1 MAVTLKIFKVMGV
14 NVKVAKKVLHFTKE
28 KKEIYVAKADRGDVI
43 GPDKIAEL
51 IAKDTGA
58 RPAQVKMIL
67 NTLTD
72 SMITWLEE
80 GHGVKLGNFGSF
92 MPSVK
97 SASSENPEE
106 VGVKRMR
113 LTFYPSKDLYTK
125 VGAISYSKE
134 SLPQNEEENPETEPD
149 NGETG
154 GGTEM
159 D

>member
-1 MAVTLKIFKVMGV
+1 MGM
-14 NVKVAKKVLHFTKE
+14 NVKIRKKTLNFTKE
-28 KKEIYVAKADRGDVI
+28 KKQIYVAQADRGDVI
-43 GPDKIAEL
+43 DADKIAAL
-51 IAKDTGA
+51 IAQDTGA

-97 SASSENPEE
+97 SDSSEDPNE

-113 LTFYPSKDLYTK
+113 LTFYPSKDLSRR

-134 SLPQNEEENPETEPD
+134 SLSNSETSEEEETEKPSP
-149 NGETG
+149 EE

>member
-1 MAVTLKIFKVMGV
+1 MGI

-80 GHGVKLGNFGSF
+80 GHGVKLGNYGSF
-92 MPSVK
+92 MPSVR
-97 SASSENPEE
+97 SASSENPEK

-134 SLPQNEEENPETEPD
+134 SLPQDEEENPETEPD
-149 NGETG
+149 NGDTDQG
-154 GGTEM
+154 SEM

>member
-1 MAVTLKIFKVMGV
+1 MGM
-14 NVKVAKKVLHFTKE
+14 NVKIRKKTLNFTKE
-28 KKEIYVAKADRGDVI
+28 KKQIYVAQADRGDVI
-43 GPDKIAEL
+43 DADKIAAL
-51 IAKDTGA
+51 IAQDTGA

-97 SASSENPEE
+97 SDSSEDPNE
-106 VGVKRMR
+106 VRVKRMR
-113 LTFYPSKDLYTK
+113 LTFYPSKDLSRR

-134 SLPQNEEENPETEPD
+134 SLSNSETSEEEETEKPNPD
-149 NGETG
+149 E

>member
-1 MAVTLKIFKVMGV
+1 MGV
-14 NVKVAKKVLHFTKE
+14 NIKVAKKVLHFTKE
-28 KKEIYVAKADRGDVI
+28 KTEIYVAKADRGDVI
-43 GPDKIAEL
+43 DPDKIAEL

-92 MPSVK
+92 MPSVR

-149 NGETG
+149 NGDTDQ
-154 GGTEM
+154 GTEM

>member
-1 MAVTLKIFKVMGV
+1 MGM
-14 NVKVAKKVLHFTKE
+14 NVKIRKKTLNFTKE
-28 KKEIYVAKADRGDVI
+28 KKQIYVAQADRGDVI
-43 GPDKIAEL
+43 DADKIAAL
-51 IAKDTGA
+51 IAQDTGA
-58 RPAQVKMIL
+58 RPAHVKMIL

-80 GHGVKLGNFGSF
+80 GHGVKLGTFGSF

-97 SASSENPEE
+97 SDSSEDPNE

-113 LTFYPSKDLYTK
+113 LTFYPSKDLSRR

-134 SLPQNEEENPETEPD
+134 SLSNSETTEEEETEKPNPD
-149 NGETG
+149 E

>member
-1 MAVTLKIFKVMGV
+1 MGV
-14 NVKVAKKVLHFTKE
+14 NIKTQKKVLHFTQE
-28 KKEIYVAKADRGDVI
+28 KKQIYVARVERGDVI

-134 SLPQNEEENPETEPD
+134 SLPQNEAEDSETEPD
-149 NGETG
+149 NGSGG

-159 D
+159 E

>member
-1 MAVTLKIFKVMGV
+1 MGINAKIRKR
-14 NVKVAKKVLHFTKE
+14 VLHFTKE
-28 KKEIYVAKADRGDVI
+28 KKEIFVAEADRGDVI
-43 GPDKIAEL
+43 DSDKIAML
-51 IAKDTGA
+51 IAQDTGA

-92 MPSVK
+92 MPSVR

-134 SLPQNEEENPETEPD
+134 SLKSSEEETPETGGSTDP
-149 NGETG
+149 GS

-159 D
+159 E